1 MRSRAL
7 ALFLFGAV
15 LMSKDGIAQVYY
27 QSTPPPQVNAA
38 NETWQL
44 NGEPVFSDGYAYYPT
59 GPTVFF
65 DGNAMARTGVYR
77 GIPLYQDRFL
87 EPHSI
92 VYVPIRNTVMRP
104 YERRREGELA
114 GTTGS
119 RTPSFPVQVAS
130 PITVRAGNI
139 YPSPD
144 FLYRPPVVPE
154 EEPLIV
160 LAEQPALAAIAPP
173 TAAATPRPAQVTIT
187 AASRRPVRSD
197 IWIEFNGARWYKT
210 GAAVTFDPTRFVPAG
225 DYRGFLVY
233 RAKSGGNEIYVSAVS
248 DGGLTPY
255 ARR

>member
-1 MRSRAL
+1 MGVRAL
-7 ALFLFGAV
+7 ALFLFVTV
-15 LMSKDGIAQVYY
+15 LLSNHGIAQVY
-27 QSTPPPQVNAA
+27 SLPTPPPQVNAA

-44 NGEPVFSDGYAYYPT
+44 NGEPVMSDGYVYYPA

-119 RTPSFPVQVAS
+119 RTPSFPVQIAS
-130 PITVRAGNI
+130 PVTVRAGST
-139 YPSPD
+139 YPSPE
-144 FLYRPPVVPE
+144 FLYPPP
-154 EEPLIV
+154 IV
-160 LAEQPALAAIAPP
+160 AEAAPPFVLPEQPPLAAIAPP
-173 TAAATPRPAQVTIT
+173 AASARPTQVRITAAAK
-187 AASRRPVRSD
+187 AAPRSD
-197 IWIEFNGARWYKT
+197 VWIEFNGARWYKG
-210 GAAVTFDPTRFVPAG
+210 GAAVSFDPARFVRAG
-225 DYRGFLVY
+225 EYHGFPVY
-233 RAKSGGNEIYVSAVS
+233 RAKSGGKEIYVSAVA

-255 ARR
+255 APR